1 MFVEDFFGGQMLSQ
15 VVSVSIV
22 VINLIL
28 RSCMLNLITWIGYH
42 TESGQTSAIMTSIF
56 IVQFFNTAILLILT
70 NANTEDAGLGFLPF
84 KGMYN
89 DLNFEWY
96 NDIGSSFIT
105 TMTTAAIFPVIEFGI
120 AFSMKFAFKFL
131 DKGCK
136 LNGDTTK
143 KNTIQAYINLYA
155 GPEYAMHFKY
165 SGMMNVLFV
174 CFMYGLAIPML
185 FPISLM
191 AFTVLYTMEKLT
203 ITYFFRQP
211 PMFDEK
217 LNESAIS
224 KMKWAPIFMMFFGYW
239 CLSNVQLFTNTSGE
253 IVSTLQPVQSYH
265 HMWGFGV
272 NQALPLL
279 IVGLTLG
286 ILIFFNDAALSILN
300 KFGIMMPKDE
310 DEVDE
315 GLGTYWECLDK
326 HDRRVW
332 YLDETHMQKNLGI
345 TTLDAKAYRILKED
359 KPGKKTMPTTPNYEI
374 VSNPRYAAAFQY
386 VPIDFRDTE
395 EERETSDMV
404 LKILNLAYTPES
416 DAANFKFQASRSKKK
431 STKKGLETVI
441 Q

>member
-1 MFVEDFFGGQMLSQ
+1 
-15 VVSVSIV
+15 
-22 VINLIL
+22 
-28 RSCMLNLITWIGYH
+28 
-42 TESGQTSAIMTSIF
+42 
-56 IVQFFNTAILLILT
+56 
-70 NANTEDAGLGFLPF
+70 
-84 KGMYN
+84 
-89 DLNFEWY
+89 
-96 NDIGSSFIT
+96 
-105 TMTTAAIFPVIEFGI
+105 
-120 AFSMKFAFKFL
+120 
-131 DKGCK
+131 
-136 LNGDTTK
+136 
-143 KNTIQAYINLYA
+143 
-155 GPEYAMHFKY
+155 MHFKY

-203 ITYFFRQP
+203 ITYCFRQP